1 MTEEKPSAPPGWV
14 WILGAVII
22 LALILGT
29 LQIIDAIFSPLTLV
43 LAILGVGGYLWYR
56 SRQKSKV

>member
-14 WILGAVII
+14 CILGAVVI